1 MSPHRAAADLD
12 DTEESRRAAARD
24 YLATIPLVDRVLV
37 DFARNVGASPAY
49 QAALSPALRAHADAI
64 ERAMVETLVAQYT
77 APEIR
82 ALVSFYASP
91 LGRSVLRKM
100 PAVEAALMRSVAPIY
115 ASIDR
120 QVRAAEGHAGDRRA
134 PETSN
139 IRFTGGR
146 TDV

>member
-1 MSPHRAAADLD
+1 MSPQLPAADVD
-12 DTEESRRAAARD
+12 DMGSRRAAARD
-24 YLATIPLVDRVLV
+24 YLATIPLVDRVLSE
-37 DFARNVGASPAY
+37 FARGLGASDAY
-49 QAALSPALRAHADAI
+49 LAALAPILRAHAEMI
-64 ERAMVETLVAQYT
+64 ERAMVETVVTHYTTAEIRGLVA
-77 APEIR
+77 
-82 ALVSFYASP
+82 FYASP
-91 LGRSVLRKM
+91 LGRSVLHKM
-100 PAVEAALMRSVAPIY
+100 PAVEVALMRSVAPIY